1 MNIKDLRNKQAALLA
16 LVKAE
21 NRVFTKEEQAEFD
34 NLQSQI
40 VSAVALIDAQN
51 KIDAT
56 DSLLS
61 IPASQNVQEPR
72 IDVKKNEPK
81 WKNVG
86 ELLQAVAKATT
97 RNEMDPRLV
106 KNASL
111 GLNESVPAEG
121 GFLVEEQME
130 TAILKRTYDSA
141 VIASKCDKTAI
152 GAGFN
157 RWAANYINETSRAT
171 GSRMGG
177 VRGYWIPE
185 AGTITASAPTLA
197 RLEMKLSKLGAIFY
211 ATEEQ
216 LEDSTALSSEVPG
229 YVGDEFA
236 WLLDDAIL
244 NGNGAGLPLGI
255 NNSAALVSV
264 DKENGQAAKTIVY
277 ENIVKMWSRMW
288 AKSRSNSVW
297 FINQDCEPQLL
308 TMGMVIGNNGVPVY
322 MPAGGLSA
330 SPYATLLGRPVVPVE
345 QAATCGT
352 AGDIVLADMSQYKL
366 IDKGAIKSA
375 ESIHVQFL
383 TEQRAFRFTYRVNG
397 MSKWTSA
404 LTPANGTNT
413 LSPYVRLAVRA

>member
-1 MNIKDLRNKQAALLA
+1 MNLKELRNRQAALLSA
-16 LVKAE
+16 AKAE
-21 NRVFTKEEQAEFD
+21 NRTFTKEEQSEFD
-34 NLQSQI
+34 TLQTQI
-40 VSAVALIDAQN
+40 VNAVAMIDAEHKLEATN
-51 KIDAT
+51 K
-56 DSLLS
+56 LLS
-61 IPASQNVQEPR
+61 TPEPQNAATPR
-72 IDVKKNEPK
+72 IDVTRNEPK

-86 ELLQAVAKATT
+86 ELLQAVAKAKIE
-97 RNEMDPRLV
+97 NVVDPRLV
-106 KNASL
+106 KNAAL
-111 GLNESVPAEG
+111 GINESTPAEG
-121 GFLVEEQME
+121 GFLVEEEME
-130 TAILKRTYDSA
+130 ASILKRTYDSA
-141 VIASKCDKTAI
+141 VISSRCDKTAI

-185 AGTITASAPTLA
+185 AGTITASMPTLA

-216 LEDSTALSSEVPG
+216 LEDATALSSEVPM
-229 YVGDEFA
+229 YVGEEFA

-255 NNSAALVSV
+255 NNSASLVSV
-264 DKENGQAAKTIVY
+264 AKESGQAAATIVY

-308 TMGMVIGNNGVPVY
+308 TMGMVIGSGGIPVY
-322 MPAGGLSA
+322 MPAGGISQ
-330 SPYATLLGRPVVPVE
+330 SPFATLFGRPVIPIE
-345 QAATCGT
+345 QCATCGT
-352 AGDIVLADMSQYKL
+352 AGDIILADMSQYKI
-366 IDKGAIKSA
+366 IDKGSIKSA

-383 TEQRAFRFTYRVNG
+383 TDQRAFRFTYRVNG

-413 LSPYVRLAVRA
+413 LSPFVRLAVRA